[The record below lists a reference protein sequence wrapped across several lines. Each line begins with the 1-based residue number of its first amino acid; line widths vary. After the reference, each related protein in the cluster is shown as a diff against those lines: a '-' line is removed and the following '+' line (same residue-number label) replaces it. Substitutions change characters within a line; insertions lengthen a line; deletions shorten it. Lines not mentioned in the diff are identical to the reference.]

1 MISVGSHRLDAV
13 MWIGPACRPLGAV
26 SSTVATQIANRITGN
41 AQITSIV
48 RESTESD
55 APP

>member
-1 MISVGSHRLDAV
+1 
-13 MWIGPACRPLGAV
+13 MWIGPACSPLGAV
-26 SSTVATQIANRITGN
+26 SSTVATQSANRITGN